1 MQFPKTKMLDQIHS
15 NLDSS
20 PRVLLVGCFHE
31 RNYFS
36 ELERFLVELEIFIS
50 RSFTRGMFELNLTEG
65 FCDIY
70 SHSSRFHC
78 FEEKL
83 FGPQEVDLGDE
94 G

>member
-1 MQFPKTKMLDQIHS
+1 MLDQIHS
-15 NLDSS
+15 NLNPK
-20 PRVLLVGCFHE
+20 PRVLLIGCFHE
-31 RNYFS
+31 RNYFQ

-50 RSFTRGMFELNLTEG
+50 RSFTRGVFELNLTEG
-65 FCDIY
+65 FRDIY
-70 SHSSRFHC
+70 SNSSRFHC